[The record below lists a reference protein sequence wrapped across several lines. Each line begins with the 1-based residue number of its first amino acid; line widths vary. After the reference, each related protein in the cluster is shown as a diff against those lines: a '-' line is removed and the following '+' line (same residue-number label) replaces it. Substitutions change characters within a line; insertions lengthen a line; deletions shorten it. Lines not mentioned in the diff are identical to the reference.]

1 MACYNT
7 EQKKTLVEF
16 LQRNKDRAY
25 TIEEL
30 AKELKT
36 AYGENAPGKSTV
48 YRLIPHLSDEGLV
61 RRIPKENGR
70 GFLYQTVEDERCRG
84 HLHLRCINCGRLL
97 HLDDSLSE
105 ELLIKVKEICSFTVN
120 EEETLLLGNCLACK
134 GGAKI

>member
-48 YRLIPHLSDEGLV
+48 YRLIPTFPTRGSCEGYP
-61 RRIPKENGR
+61 RKMAEAFCIRP
-70 GFLYQTVEDERCRG
+70 
-84 HLHLRCINCGRLL
+84 LRTKDVGDICI
-97 HLDDSLSE
+97 
-105 ELLIKVKEICSFTVN
+105 
-120 EEETLLLGNCLACK
+120 
-134 GGAKI
+134 